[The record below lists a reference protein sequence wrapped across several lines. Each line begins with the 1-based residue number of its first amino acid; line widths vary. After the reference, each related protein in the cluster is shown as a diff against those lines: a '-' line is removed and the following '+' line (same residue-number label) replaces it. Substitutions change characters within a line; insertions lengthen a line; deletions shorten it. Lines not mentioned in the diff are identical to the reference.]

1 MLRLICVQFDHNY
14 QMMSVIRTTMIVFYV
29 AFVFTAVQCTK
40 DQNFSTKTV
49 DVGEDVTLTCSR
61 RSNKSG
67 SLFWIKLVPGNL
79 PEVLGATYT
88 FNHSIVKET
97 LHFKLNHGP
106 ETFVLQ
112 IYQIKLSDTAFY
124 YCEEVIDLQKTVLN
138 VTFISV
144 KGPEPEIKAI
154 VSEFPSVAVR
164 PGDSV
169 TLQCSVLS
177 ESDNQMCPD
186 NSSVHWFRAGST
198 ETRPNLIYVRGN
210 GGEKCERSPEAHD
223 LQKCVYN
230 FSWSQI
236 SSSDVGTYY
245 CAVVTC
251 GQILF
256 GKGTKLEM
264 EAPWSFS
271 DSWAPIILLSLSCA
285 ALVIS
290 LTVIVLLV
298 HKIKKLKCNINAAA
312 VDAGTT
318 AVQQSQSTPEDTLVY
333 SVPNFTKKKSGQRA
347 KRSLNTTEQQSI
359 YSDIWAS
366 GNE

>member
-1 MLRLICVQFDHNY
+1 LHVTILPFYDLFICI
-14 QMMSVIRTTMIVFYV
+14 SE
-29 AFVFTAVQCTK
+29 CTK

-138 VTFISV
+138 
-144 KGPEPEIKAI
+144 IKAI

-264 EAPWSFS
+264 EGNLFFFAIYFF
-271 DSWAPIILLSLSCA
+271 
-285 ALVIS
+285 V
-290 LTVIVLLV
+290 
-298 HKIKKLKCNINAAA
+298 
-312 VDAGTT
+312 
-318 AVQQSQSTPEDTLVY
+318 TPEDTLVY